1 MTKQTGARPLVLVSA
16 AALVRSDGRLLIQQR
31 PAGKPMAGLWEL
43 PGGKVE
49 DGEHPEG
56 ALIREIREEL
66 GIELKTSD
74 MEAFAFVSHAYET
87 FHLLMPVFLIRRWD
101 GEVEARE
108 GQNLAWVSAEEI
120 RRYPAPEAD
129 LPLYE
134 RFIEWAQ
141 AGQT

>member
-1 MTKQTGARPLVLVSA
+1 MTKRAGTRPLMLVAA
-16 AALVRSDGRLLIQQR
+16 AALVQSDRRLLIQQR

-49 DGEHPEG
+49 DGEDPEG
-56 ALIREIREEL
+56 ALIRELREEL
-66 GIELKTSD
+66 GIEIRTSD
-74 MEAFAFVSHAYET
+74 TEAFAFVSHAYET
-87 FHLLMPVFLIRRWD
+87 FHLLMPVFMIRRWD
-101 GEVEARE
+101 GEIEARE

-134 RFIEWAQ
+134 RFIDWVQ
-141 AGQT
+141 AGRA

>member
-1 MTKQTGARPLVLVSA
+1 MLVAA
-16 AALVRSDGRLLIQQR
+16 AALVQSDRRLLIQQR

-49 DGEHPEG
+49 DGEYPEG
-56 ALIREIREEL
+56 ALIRELREEL
-66 GIELKTSD
+66 GIEIKTSD
-74 MEAFAFVSHAYET
+74 AEAFAFVSHAYDT
-87 FHLLMPVFLIRRWD
+87 FHLLMPVFMIRRWD
-101 GEVEARE
+101 GRIEARE

-134 RFIEWAQ
+134 RFIEWTR
-141 AGQT
+141 AGRI

>member
-1 MTKQTGARPLVLVSA
+1 MLVAA
-16 AALVRSDGRLLIQQR
+16 AALVQSDRRLLIQQR

-49 DGEHPEG
+49 DGEDPEG
-56 ALIREIREEL
+56 ALIRELREEL
-66 GIELKTSD
+66 GIEIRTSD
-74 MEAFAFVSHAYET
+74 TEAFAFVSHAYET
-87 FHLLMPVFLIRRWD
+87 FHLLMPVFMIRRWD
-101 GEVEARE
+101 GEIEARE

-134 RFIEWAQ
+134 RFIDWVQ
-141 AGQT
+141 AGRA